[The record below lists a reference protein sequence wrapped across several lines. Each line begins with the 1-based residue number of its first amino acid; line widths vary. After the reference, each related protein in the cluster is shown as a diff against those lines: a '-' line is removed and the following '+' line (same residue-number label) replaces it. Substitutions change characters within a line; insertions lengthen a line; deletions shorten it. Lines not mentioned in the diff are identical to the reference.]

1 MSDLRRCIDDSNL
14 YFTNVISKNGRNEV
28 QIFPINQNASE
39 SIILDSLIVKIELQ
53 ADEIVTSCCWINN
66 SGIKNSERVKK
77 RGKRRQSSSESD
89 LNEATADNKN
99 LAVAL
104 ENGDILILSPHH
116 NEIIDRISYGSK
128 ITCLTPS
135 LIHDSV
141 WGVLGENRSIV
152 EISLAQSKEVK
163 NFKFKEDNQIQ
174 FAKTIRQ
181 TGGSSRSQHI
191 LIGSNNLYLVD
202 PSKPKKSL
210 LIKFPQI
217 SEPSPI
223 TKIEQSR
230 LKENLV
236 AVVRENSNQ
245 IYLYNTSDSAIFTTF
260 KTSTSQI
267 YGIQLIANKDTTEEF
282 LMAITPEGVEVFK
295 IDFDSNNEDQ
305 LPACLIKTS
314 FHDSMDKIIFMDV
327 FLNEKDLIGV
337 WYNGNEP
344 KFENINWNFNSV
356 GEIQVSIDYNEKVNG
371 VIDNRID
378 DIEFPATTEI
388 NNLAVNKLYK
398 DLVKLLN
405 VSKKT
410 GDENVIKLCSS
421 NNDDDNIKET
431 IKLFS
436 TSESSSS
443 LITKLFEII
452 SNEVASE
459 PSKNSALSIWL
470 KWLLLVHGGFIAKQP
485 EQYDNLKTLQTGL
498 TEGMKLMPR
507 LLGLQGRL
515 QLLKSQTQLR
525 NNLNNMNIESDDEE
539 DKDVSNIIANNDDS
553 GNITI
558 ANGESD
564 DFEEAD
570 AESFAIDAGAG
581 EEAGDEEKDE
591 EGAEEED

>member
-1 MSDLRRCIDDSNL
+1 MSDLKRCLDDSNL
-14 YFTNVISKNGRNEV
+14 YFTNIISKNGRNEV
-28 QIFPINQNASE
+28 QIFPINKKTSE

-66 SGIKNSERVKK
+66 SGINNSERAKK

-89 LNEATADNKN
+89 LNEATSDNKN

-104 ENGDILILSPHH
+104 ENGDILILSPLH
-116 NEIIDRISYGSK
+116 NDIIDRISYGHK
-128 ITCLTPS
+128 IISLTPS

-141 WGVLGENRSIV
+141 WGVLEESRSIV

-163 NFKFKEDNQIQ
+163 NFKFKEDEQIQ
-174 FAKTIRQ
+174 SAKTIRQ

-210 LIKFPQI
+210 LTTFPQI
-217 SEPSPI
+217 SEASPI
-223 TKIEQSR
+223 NIIEQSR

-236 AVVRENSNQ
+236 VVVRENENQ
-245 IYLYNTSDSAIFTTF
+245 IYLYNTSDSTKFSTF

-267 YGIQLIANKDTTEEF
+267 YGVQLIANTDMTEEL
-282 LMAITPEGVEVFK
+282 LMAVTAEGVEVFK
-295 IDFDSNNEDQ
+295 IDFDSNHEEQ
-305 LPACLIKTS
+305 IPTCLIKTN
-314 FHDSMDKIIFMDV
+314 FHDSIDNIIFMDV
-327 FLNEKDLIGV
+327 FLREKESLIGV

-344 KFENINWNFNSV
+344 KFENINWNFNSA

-371 VIDNRID
+371 VVDNKID
-378 DIEFPATTEI
+378 DIEFPETTKI

-398 DLVKLLN
+398 DLIKLLN

-410 GDENVIKLCSS
+410 TEEKVIRLCSS

-436 TSESSSS
+436 TSESSSA

-452 SNEVASE
+452 SKEVASQ
-459 PSKNSALSIWL
+459 PSKNSALSVWL

-485 EQYDNLKTLQTGL
+485 DQHDNLKTLQRGL

-525 NNLNNMNIESDDEE
+525 DNLNNMNIESDDEE
-539 DKDVSNIIANNDDS
+539 DKELTDIMVNNDDS
-553 GNITI
+553 ENITI

-570 AESFAIDAGAG
+570 AASFAIDA
-581 EEAGDEEKDE
+581 EAEDEDEDKDE
-591 EGAEEED
+591 EEAEEED

>member
-1 MSDLRRCIDDSNL
+1 MSDLRRCLDDSNL
-14 YFTNVISKNGRNEV
+14 YFTNIISKNGRNEV
-28 QIFPINQNASE
+28 QIFPINKKASE

-66 SGIKNSERVKK
+66 SGINNSERAKK

-89 LNEATADNKN
+89 LNEATSDNKN

-104 ENGDILILSPHH
+104 ENGDILILSPLH
-116 NEIIDRISYGSK
+116 NDIIDRISYGHK
-128 ITCLTPS
+128 IISLTPS

-141 WGVLGENRSIV
+141 WGVLEESRSIV

-163 NFKFKEDNQIQ
+163 NFKFKEDEQIQ
-174 FAKTIRQ
+174 SAKTIRQ

-210 LIKFPQI
+210 LTTFPQI
-217 SEPSPI
+217 SEASPI
-223 TKIEQSR
+223 SIIEQSR

-236 AVVRENSNQ
+236 VVVRENENQ
-245 IYLYNTSDSAIFTTF
+245 IYLYNTSDSTKFSTF

-267 YGIQLIANKDTTEEF
+267 YGVQLIANTDMTEEL
-282 LMAITPEGVEVFK
+282 LMAVTAEGVEVFK
-295 IDFDSNNEDQ
+295 IDFDSNHEEQ
-305 LPACLIKTS
+305 IPTCLIKTN
-314 FHDSMDKIIFMDV
+314 FHDSIDNIIFMDV
-327 FLNEKDLIGV
+327 FLREKQSLIGV

-344 KFENINWNFNSV
+344 KFENINWNFNSA

-371 VIDNRID
+371 VVDNRID
-378 DIEFPATTEI
+378 DIEFPETTKI

-398 DLVKLLN
+398 DLIKLLN
-405 VSKKT
+405 VSKKIT
-410 GDENVIKLCSS
+410 EEKVIRLCSS

-436 TSESSSS
+436 TSESSSA

-452 SNEVASE
+452 SKEVASQ
-459 PSKNSALSIWL
+459 PSKNSALSVWL

-485 EQYDNLKTLQTGL
+485 DQHDNLKTLQTGL

-525 NNLNNMNIESDDEE
+525 DNLNNMSIESDDEE
-539 DKDVSNIIANNDDS
+539 DKELTDIMVNNDDS
-553 GNITI
+553 ENITI

-570 AESFAIDAGAG
+570 VASFAIDA
-581 EEAGDEEKDE
+581 EADDEDEDKDE
-591 EGAEEED
+591 EEAEEED

>member
-1 MSDLRRCIDDSNL
+1 MSDLRRCLDDSNL
-14 YFTNVISKNGRNEV
+14 YFTNIISKNGRNEV
-28 QIFPINQNASE
+28 QIFPINKKASK

-66 SGIKNSERVKK
+66 SGINNSERAKK

-89 LNEATADNKN
+89 LNEETSDNKN

-104 ENGDILILSPHH
+104 ENGDILILSPLH
-116 NEIIDRISYGSK
+116 NDIIDRISYGCK
-128 ITCLTPS
+128 IISLTPS

-141 WGVLGENRSIV
+141 WGVLEESRSIV
-152 EISLAQSKEVK
+152 EISLVQSKEVK
-163 NFKFKEDNQIQ
+163 NFKFKEDEQIQ
-174 FAKTIRQ
+174 LAKTIRQ

-210 LIKFPQI
+210 LTTFPQI
-217 SEPSPI
+217 SEASPI
-223 TKIEQSR
+223 TIIEQSR

-236 AVVRENSNQ
+236 VVVRENENQ
-245 IYLYNTSDSAIFTTF
+245 IYLYNASDSAKFTTF

-267 YGIQLIANKDTTEEF
+267 YGVQLIANTGMTEEI
-282 LMAITPEGVEVFK
+282 LMAVTAEGVEVFK
-295 IDFDSNNEDQ
+295 IDFDSNHEGQ
-305 LPACLIKTS
+305 IPTCLIKTN
-314 FHDSMDKIIFMDV
+314 FHDSIDNIIFMDV
-327 FLNEKDLIGV
+327 FLREKENLVGV

-344 KFENINWNFNSV
+344 KFENINWNFNSA

-371 VIDNRID
+371 VVDNRID
-378 DIEFPATTEI
+378 DIEFPETTKI

-398 DLVKLLN
+398 DLIKLLN

-410 GDENVIKLCSS
+410 TEEKVISLCSS
-421 NNDDDNIKET
+421 NNDNDNIKET

-436 TSESSSS
+436 TSESSSA

-452 SNEVASE
+452 SKEVASQ
-459 PSKNSALSIWL
+459 PSKNSALSVWL
-470 KWLLLVHGGFIAKQP
+470 KWLLLVHGGFIAKLPDQH
-485 EQYDNLKTLQTGL
+485 DNLKTLQTGL

-525 NNLNNMNIESDDEE
+525 DNLNNMNIESDDEE
-539 DKDVSNIIANNDDS
+539 DKEVTDIMVNNDDS
-553 GNITI
+553 ENITI

-570 AESFAIDAGAG
+570 AASFAVDA
-581 EEAGDEEKDE
+581 EAEDEDEDKDE
-591 EGAEEED
+591 EEAEEED

>member
-1 MSDLRRCIDDSNL
+1 MSDLKRCLDDDNL
-14 YFTNVISKNGRNEV
+14 YFTNIISKNGRNEV
-28 QIFPINQNASE
+28 QIFPINKNASE

-89 LNEATADNKN
+89 LNEATSDNKN

-104 ENGDILILSPHH
+104 ENGDILILSPHN

-128 ITCLTPS
+128 IICLTPS

-141 WGVLGENRSIV
+141 WGVLEENRSIV

-163 NFKFKEDNQIQ
+163 NFKFKEDDQIQ
-174 FAKTIRQ
+174 LAKTIRQ

-210 LIKFPQI
+210 LITFPQM

-223 TKIEQSR
+223 TIIEQSR

-260 KTSTSQI
+260 KISTSQI
-267 YGIQLIANKDTTEEF
+267 YGVQLIANNDMTEEF
-282 LMAITPEGVEVFK
+282 LMAITAEGVEVFK

-327 FLNEKDLIGV
+327 FVKENDLIGV

-344 KFENINWNFNSV
+344 KFESINWNFNSV

-378 DIEFPATTEI
+378 DIEFPETTEI
-388 NNLAVNKLYK
+388 NNLAVSKLYK
-398 DLVKLLN
+398 DLVKLLSI
-405 VSKKT
+405 SKKT
-410 GDENVIKLCSS
+410 DEKVIKLCSS

-436 TSESSSS
+436 TSESSSD

-452 SNEVASE
+452 SKEVASQ

-470 KWLLLVHGGFIAKQP
+470 KWLLLVHGGSIAKQP
-485 EQYDNLKTLQTGL
+485 EQYDNLKTLQAGL

-539 DKDVSNIIANNDDS
+539 DKEISNIIVNNDDS
-553 GNITI
+553 ENVTI

-570 AESFAIDAGAG
+570 AESFAIDAEA
-581 EEAGDEEKDE
+581 EEAVDEDRDEEE
-591 EGAEEED
+591 AEEED